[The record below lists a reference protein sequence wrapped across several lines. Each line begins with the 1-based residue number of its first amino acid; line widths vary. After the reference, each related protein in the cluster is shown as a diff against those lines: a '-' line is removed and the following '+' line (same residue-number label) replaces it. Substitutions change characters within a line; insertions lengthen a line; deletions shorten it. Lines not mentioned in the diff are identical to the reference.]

1 MIYDCSLCIHNR
13 HFINWIVLGVTRYI
27 NVIAINSEVGYIF
40 LYHVTSW
47 LINADYSNLH
57 FLLNTV
63 SGDLGKP
70 YWDIHGGTQTV
81 QDQDTL
87 ASLQH
92 DLWLSSRGDGRKKGW
107 EGKVKL
113 YVAKKEKKKR
123 LNYN

>member
-57 FLLNTV
+57 FLLNIV

-70 YWDIHGGTQTV
+70 RWDIHGGTQTV

-87 ASLQH
+87 AFLQRG
-92 DLWLSSRGDGRKKGW
+92 LWLSSRSDGRKNKEW

-113 YVAKKEKKKR
+113 YVAKKKKKEAK
-123 LNYN
+123 L